1 VRNAPPRSLQP
12 RRSALLPLLLLAGC
26 ASALEPDWQ
35 ARLGSRLAVD
45 LAPPDPT
52 AVLAPP
58 DDADPIA
65 GDRVRYEI
73 MLCDGAR
80 TKTWQL
86 ALTVAEVEN
95 VPIAE
100 GRVVPEFE
108 QRVVAE
114 WPPRDGRG
122 AAEAAFAPEPV
133 DLEQLLRAAGR
144 DVEVAALHVE
154 TFAGDG
160 AHLGTGESSVEVERL
175 RRGLLPACRA
185 GHRHRELMRGRVAAG
200 KQAPVLTVDAATAA
214 DIETVAIG
222 VDSCTTFFRMLQ
234 CNPVTRQILT
244 EVLALPSLWSILT
257 HWGVRI
263 TFQIDF
269 FAAERLDP
277 AQFPG
282 QARELWSVPVVL
294 LLNGQPGF
302 LASVVIGPSGSPDGA
317 AAGIHGLVAR
327 HPSDERRRV
336 VVRMVAVQRGAA
348 AGGAEK
354 GS

>member
-1 VRNAPPRSLQP
+1 MRNAPPRSLPP

-35 ARLGSRLAVD
+35 AKLEHRLAAD
-45 LAPPDPT
+45 LARPDAT
-52 AVLAPP
+52 AALAPP
-58 DDADPIA
+58 DDVDPIA

-73 MLCDGAR
+73 TLHDGPR

-86 ALTVAEVEN
+86 ALTVAEVATAH
-95 VPIAE
+95 IAE
-100 GRVVPEFE
+100 WRTVPEFE
-108 QRVVAE
+108 QRVVVEA
-114 WPPRDGRG
+114 PPRDERD
-122 AAEAAFAPEPV
+122 AAEAAFVPEPV
-133 DLEQLLRAAGR
+133 DLEQLLRESGR
-144 DVEVAALHVE
+144 DVAVAALHVE
-154 TFAGDG
+154 AFAGDG
-160 AHLGTGESSVEVERL
+160 THLGTGESSVQVERL

-200 KQAPVLTVDAATAA
+200 KQAPLLTVDSATAA
-214 DIETVAIG
+214 DLETVAIG
-222 VDSCTTFFRMLQ
+222 VDACASFFRLLQ
-234 CNPVTRQILT
+234 CNPVTRQILY

-282 QARELWSVPVVL
+282 EARELWSVPVVL

-317 AAGIHGLVAR
+317 AAGIYGLVAR
-327 HPSDERRRV
+327 HPSDAERRV
-336 VVRMVAVQRGAA
+336 VVRMAAVQRGAV
-348 AGGAEK
+348 AGEAPNGL
-354 GS
+354 

>member
-1 VRNAPPRSLQP
+1 M
-12 RRSALLPLLLLAGC
+12 LLPLLLLLAGC

-35 ARLGSRLAVD
+35 AKLEHRLAVD
-45 LAPPDPT
+45 LARPDPT

-58 DDADPIA
+58 DDADPA
-65 GDRVRYEI
+65 SGDRVRYEI
-73 MLCDGAR
+73 TLFDGGD
-80 TKTWQL
+80 TKTWQV
-86 ALTVAEVEN
+86 ALTVAGVTNAHIEEW
-95 VPIAE
+95 
-100 GRVVPEFE
+100 RVVPDFE

-114 WPPRDGRG
+114 LPPRDEHHT
-122 AAEAAFAPEPV
+122 AEAAFAPEPV
-133 DLEQLLRAAGR
+133 ELGPLRHEAGR
-144 DVEVAALHVE
+144 GVAVAALHVE
-154 TFAGDG
+154 AFAGDG
-160 AHLGTGESSVEVERL
+160 THLGTGESSVQVERL

-214 DIETVAIG
+214 DLETVAIG
-222 VDSCTTFFRMLQ
+222 VDFCASFFRILQ

-282 QARELWSVPVVL
+282 ESRELWSVPVVL

-317 AAGIHGLVAR
+317 AAGIYGLVAR
-327 HPSDERRRV
+327 HPSDEERRV
-336 VVRMVAVQRGAA
+336 VVRMAAVERGVVV
-348 AGGAEK
+348 GGAGTADK
-354 GS
+354 GP